1 MFRKAYFNLY
11 RKKLEIIILIRLIN
25 VILIFWTGFK
35 KLKIIVFFDENQLS
49 FTIFFINFCKN

>member
-11 RKKLEIIILIRLIN
+11 RKKLEIIILIRFIN